1 MWSCKPCI
9 SFISVRELPRLSC
22 TLFCSSSRDLTQ
34 LLKVSNS
41 SVNFKSLSSFS
52 SISARRAFVDLHF
65 GQPWLSSSKTS
76 SSVCE
81 LPSRVRFI
89 FLSLRASQDI
99 FGLFLGI
106 TELLF
111 CEKWSYSGPRRGNF
125 NRAIETRPSWWSST
139 PVSAATLLNFHVWP
153 FWNAV
158 ENDFEFV
165 ASYSELNDGTRR
177 GVVVQG
183 H

>member
-1 MWSCKPCI
+1 M
-9 SFISVRELPRLSC
+9 
-22 TLFCSSSRDLTQ
+22 LFCSSSRDLTR
-34 LLKVSNS
+34 LLSVKNS
-41 SVNFKSLSSFS
+41 SDNFSSLSSFS

-65 GQPWLSSSKTS
+65 GQPWLSYLKTS

-111 CEKWSYSGPRRGNF
+111 CEKWPYSGPRRSN
-125 NRAIETRPSWWSST
+125 
-139 PVSAATLLNFHVWP
+139 
-153 FWNAV
+153 
-158 ENDFEFV
+158 
-165 ASYSELNDGTRR
+165 
-177 GVVVQG
+177 
-183 H
+183 

>member
-1 MWSCKPCI
+1 M
-9 SFISVRELPRLSC
+9 PRLNY
-22 TLFCSSSRDLTQ
+22 RDLFLSKLCHIGRCVGSYCIQ
-34 LLKVSNS
+34 LTAHYIT
-41 SVNFKSLSSFS
+41 FS

-111 CEKWSYSGPRRGNF
+111 CEKWPYSGPRRSNF
-125 NRAIETRPSWWSST
+125 NRAIEKRPSWSAST
-139 PVSAATLLNFHVWP
+139 PVDQGVDDDYDDDEEEEDDNS
-153 FWNAV
+153 
-158 ENDFEFV
+158 
-165 ASYSELNDGTRR
+165 DG
-177 GVVVQG
+177 
-183 H
+183 